1 MKGYPLLLILTLV
14 VRSNGGGA
22 PSGFTVAGYPYST
35 VVPWLLTG
43 GGSNLLY
50 EALFSTRFLSTVPQ
64 RHDTTVL

>member
-43 GGSNLLY
+43 GGSTLLY
-50 EALFSTRFLSTVPQ
+50 EALFST
-64 RHDTTVL
+64 